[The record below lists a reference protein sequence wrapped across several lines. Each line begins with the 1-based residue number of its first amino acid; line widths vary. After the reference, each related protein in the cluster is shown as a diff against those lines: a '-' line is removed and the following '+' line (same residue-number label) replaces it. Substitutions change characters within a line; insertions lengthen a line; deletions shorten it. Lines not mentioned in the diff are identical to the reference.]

1 MSRFMG
7 DGIKVKGRFG
17 DISITG
23 RIISSRIISNELM
36 YTVQLDNPITLRWR
50 DNPVNTVLMSN
61 NDIEIALI

>member
-36 YTVQLDNPITLRWR
+36 YTVLLDNPLSFRWR
-50 DNPVNTVLMSN
+50 DNPVNTVLLSN
-61 NDIEIALI
+61 NNIEVALS